1 MNNNLFQQLKLMTDD
16 NKSIKIGIIGIGKFS
31 TMFLSQAR
39 VTKGFKILALADLKY
54 SNVENALKKS
64 GYSNTSEILVNSLNE
79 ADSDNK
85 IWFTDDGGELSS
97 SDQLDIIIEA
107 TGNVEAAVIHA
118 INAFNANSHVIMVTV
133 EADAL
138 CGKALYKKS
147 LSAGVVYSMAYGDQP
162 AIICEMVD
170 QLRSSGMEIVCAGKG
185 TKYLPEYHDST
196 PDTALALHGYSDEVA
211 EKGGLNPK
219 MFNAFIDGTK
229 SSIEMAAVANAT
241 GIQVQPNGLYFPPA
255 GSSLLPQ
262 ILKSKE
268 LGGILDQEGVV
279 EVVSSLKRNGE
290 EIKDHIRFG
299 VFVVFKANSNYVAN
313 CFHEYGMTTDSSGL
327 YSCLWRPFHLI
338 GLELGYSVAKCF
350 FDKKATG
357 ASRFFNGDVVAV
369 AKKNLK
375 VGDML
380 DGEGGKTVWG
390 KLMPAQKSID
400 HKAIPIGL
408 SNKIKII
415 KDVQKGNTITEEH
428 VEKLDDTLALQ
439 LRKEILIN
447 SN

>member
-1 MNNNLFQQLKLMTDD
+1 MTNNLFQQLQLLRS
-16 NKSIKIGIIGIGKFS
+16 NNNSIKIGIIGVGKFS

-39 VTKGFKILALADLKY
+39 VTEGFKILALADLKY
-54 SNVENALKKS
+54 SNAQNALKKA
-64 GYSNTSEILVNSLNE
+64 GYSDTSDILVNSLNE

-85 IWFTDDGGELSS
+85 IWFTEDGSELSS
-97 SDQLDIIIEA
+97 SHQLDIIIEA
-107 TGNVEAAVIHA
+107 TGNVEAAIIHA
-118 INAFNANSHVIMVTV
+118 VNAFNANSHVIMVTV

-196 PDTALALHGYSDEVA
+196 PDTALSLHGFSDKEA

-241 GIQVQPNGLYFPPA
+241 GIQVQDNGLYFPPA
-255 GSSLLPQ
+255 GCSSLPQ

-268 LGGILDQEGVV
+268 LGGVLDKEGVV
-279 EVVSSLKRNGE
+279 EVVSSLERNGE

-299 VFVVFKANSNYVAN
+299 VFVVYKANSKYVAN
-313 CFHEYGMTTDSSGL
+313 CFNEYGLATDSSGL

-338 GLELGYSVAKCF
+338 GLELGYSVARCF

-357 ASRFFNGDVVAV
+357 VSRFFNGDVIAV

-380 DGEGGKTVWG
+380 DGEGGETVWG

-400 HKAIPIGL
+400 NKAIPIGL

-415 KDVQKGNTITEEH
+415 KNVQKGNIITEEH
-428 VEKLDDTLALQ
+428 VEKLPDTLALK
-439 LRKEILIN
+439 LRKEMLIK
-447 SN
+447 SE

>member
-1 MNNNLFQQLKLMTDD
+1 MSNNLFQQLKLLEDD
-16 NKSIKIGIIGIGKFS
+16 NKAIKIGIIGIGKFS

-54 SNVENALKKS
+54 SNVQNALKKA
-64 GYSNTSEILVNSLNE
+64 GYLNTSEILVNSLSKAN
-79 ADSDNK
+79 SDNK
-85 IWFTDDGGELSS
+85 IWFTEDGSELASNA
-97 SDQLDIIIEA
+97 QLDVIIEA
-107 TGNVEAAVIHA
+107 TGNVEAAIIHA
-118 INAFNANSHVIMVTV
+118 VNAFNANSHVIMVTV

-170 QLRSSGMEIVCAGKG
+170 QIRSSGMEIICAGKG

-196 PDTALALHGYSDEVA
+196 PDTALALHGYTDEEA

-241 GIQVQPNGLYFPPA
+241 GIQVQANGLHFPPA
-255 GSSLLPQ
+255 GCSSLPQ
-262 ILKSKE
+262 ILKDKA
-268 LGGILDQEGVV
+268 LGGVLEQEGVV
-279 EVVSSLKRNGE
+279 EVVSSLDRNGD

-299 VFVVFKANSNYVAN
+299 VFVVFKANSKYVAN
-313 CFHEYGMTTDSSGL
+313 CFNEYGMTTDSSGL

-338 GLELGYSVAKCF
+338 GLELGYSVARCF
-350 FDKKATG
+350 FDRKGTG
-357 ASRFFNGDVVAV
+357 VSRFFNGDVAAV

-375 VGDML
+375 AGDIL
-380 DGEGGKTVWG
+380 DGEGGETVWG

-408 SNKIKII
+408 SNKIKITKNI
-415 KDVQKGNTITEEH
+415 EKGSIITEDH
-428 VEKLDDTLALQ
+428 VEKLHHTLALQ
-439 LRKEILIN
+439 LRKEILIK
-447 SN
+447 